1 MIKLD
6 LSVVVQIINFVFLIV
21 VLNIILFKP
30 VREILRQRKEK
41 VNGLEEGIEMYNQE
55 AREKDQSY
63 LSGLKEAR
71 LKGLKE
77 KENLLESAS
86 EEEKMIILRINEK
99 AKAELEAV
107 RQKIA
112 QDVES
117 VRGSL
122 QGDIDSFAEAI
133 RQKIMG
139 RAV

>member
-41 VNGLEEGIEMYNQE
+41 VNGLEEGIEMYGQE

-71 LKGLKE
+71 LNGLKE
-77 KENLLESAS
+77 KENLIQSAS
-86 EEEKMIILRINEK
+86 EEEKIIISRINEK
-99 AKAELEAV
+99 AKSDLEAV

-122 QGDIDSFAEAI
+122 KREIDSFAEAI
-133 RQKIMG
+133 KEKIMG
-139 RAV
+139 RAA